1 LYVLD
6 SDMEAHV
13 NRQRGFRD
21 GVVREIVVTILR
33 VLNLV
38 ELLLRAGEFMRNL
51 EVFQVRLLSPVT

>member
-1 LYVLD
+1 
-6 SDMEAHV
+6 MEAHV